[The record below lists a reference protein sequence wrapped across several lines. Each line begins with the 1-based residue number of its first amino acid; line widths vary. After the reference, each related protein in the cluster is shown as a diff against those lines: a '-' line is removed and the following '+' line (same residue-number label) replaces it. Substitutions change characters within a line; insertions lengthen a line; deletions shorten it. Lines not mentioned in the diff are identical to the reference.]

1 MLTGMRKQ
9 LKCGG
14 WKKVGLGK
22 STTISL
28 DICQGIL
35 FLFVYFIVMVS
46 TMTIFLM
53 QKKSPISG
61 GLDYWVNKSG
71 WFTLTLEHRM
81 IFIIFSWI
89 SYQVSL
95 PLSVS

>member
-1 MLTGMRKQ
+1 MLTGTRKQ

-28 DICQGIL
+28 DKCQGIL
-35 FLFVYFIVMVS
+35 FLLIYFIVMVL
-46 TMTIFLM
+46 TMTIFFM

-71 WFTLTLEHRM
+71 WFTLTLELRM
-81 IFIIFSWI
+81 IYITFS
-89 SYQVSL
+89 
-95 PLSVS
+95 

>member
-22 STTISL
+22 SSTISL

-35 FLFVYFIVMVS
+35 FLFVYFIVMVL

-61 GLDYWVNKSG
+61 GLDYWVNRSG
-71 WFTLTLEHRM
+71 VLLFTLEVRM
-81 IFIIFSWI
+81 LAMTFS
-89 SYQVSL
+89 
-95 PLSVS
+95 

>member
-28 DICQGIL
+28 DKCQGIL

-46 TMTIFLM
+46 TMTIILM

-61 GLDYWVNKSG
+61 GLDYWVNRSG
-71 WFTLTLEHRM
+71 VLLFTLEVRM
-81 IFIIFSWI
+81 LVMTFS
-89 SYQVSL
+89 
-95 PLSVS
+95 

>member
-28 DICQGIL
+28 DKCQGIL
-35 FLFVYFIVMVS
+35 FLFVYFIVMVL
-46 TMTIFLM
+46 TMTIILM

-61 GLDYWVNKSG
+61 GLDYWVNRSG
-71 WFTLTLEHRM
+71 VLLFTLEVRM
-81 IFIIFSWI
+81 LVMTFS
-89 SYQVSL
+89 
-95 PLSVS
+95 